1 MLLCQYNLS
10 KQSKSSKE
18 MEAALAC
25 TAATGNAQGSVAAVV
40 LLTRRMWLP
49 KRAEFVGF
57 EMRRRRKEVRS

>member
-1 MLLCQYNLS
+1 
-10 KQSKSSKE
+10 

-49 KRAEFVGF
+49 KRAEFVGY